1 MRKQTG
7 DFPLPTSLIIM
18 LTLLSTVLTG
28 CWSKY
33 ELTERGFVMGVALDE
48 TKDGKIEMLTQIYRP
63 ASVETGKSAT
73 TQTSSVS
80 IRTHDDTVMEAIRDI
95 PIHLGRKAQWSHT
108 RIIIVGEKLARSQD
122 LGKTL
127 DIFYRDHEPRSSV
140 KLLISKGPAHKMLEK
155 QPLIEQ
161 TTAQQIL
168 RTEEF
173 SYLNAAKTMDTT
185 LLSLL
190 LQRESAHPD
199 AVLSYVYNE
208 ASPEESMS
216 TAGLALI
223 KDGKLKKIM
232 PPDKVE
238 GLLMLRNDYHSGVL
252 ETPCS
257 GMKGEKETA
266 EVLSLQTA
274 MTTKIHDGR
283 PQVSF
288 HIKGELAITELKCS
302 SIISF
307 EDEQKFIEKF
317 SAAIL
322 RQTRG
327 TLRFLQKNK
336 LEVIGI
342 GNQLYRQ
349 RPKEWLKLQQDWD
362 EQFAQ
367 LPIEVTAE
375 LKLVTGGTIN
385 SKPSS

>member
-7 DFPLPTSLIIM
+7 VFSLPTSLII
-18 LTLLSTVLTG
+18 TLIAMTLTG

-73 TQTSSVS
+73 TQKSSVS
-80 IRTHDDTVMEAIRDI
+80 IRTHDDTVMEAVRDI

-108 RIIIVGEKLARSQD
+108 RVIIVGEKLARSQD
-122 LGKTL
+122 LSKTL
-127 DIFYRDHEPRSSV
+127 DLFYRDHEPRSSV
-140 KLLISKGPAHKMLEK
+140 KLLISKGPAYKLLEK

-173 SYLNAAKTMDTT
+173 SFLNAAKTMDST

-199 AVLSYVYNE
+199 AILSYVYNNSNPKE
-208 ASPEESMS
+208 TLS

-223 KDGKLKKIM
+223 KEGKLKKIM

-252 ETPCS
+252 EIPCS

-266 EVLSLQTA
+266 EVLSLRTA
-274 MTTKIHDGR
+274 MKTKVQNGK

-288 HIKGELAITELKCS
+288 KIKGDLAITEMKCT
-302 SIISF
+302 SIVSF
-307 EDEQKFIEKF
+307 KDEQKFVEKF

-322 RQTRG
+322 RQTAG
-327 TLRFLQKNK
+327 TLKFLQKNK

-349 RPKEWLKLQQDWD
+349 SPKEWQKLQQNWD
-362 EQFAQ
+362 EQFAR
-367 LPIEVTAE
+367 LPIEVKAE
-375 LKLVTGGTIN
+375 FRLVTGGTIN
-385 SKPSS
+385 SKPVS

>member
-7 DFPLPTSLIIM
+7 DFPLPASLIIM

-108 RIIIVGEKLARSQD
+108 RIIIVGEKLARNQD

-317 SAAIL
+317 SAAIV
-322 RQTRG
+322 RQTGERFVFYKKIS
-327 TLRFLQKNK
+327 LRLLVLATSCTVKA
-336 LEVIGI
+336 
-342 GNQLYRQ
+342 
-349 RPKEWLKLQQDWD
+349 PKS
-362 EQFAQ
+362 
-367 LPIEVTAE
+367 
-375 LKLVTGGTIN
+375 G
-385 SKPSS
+385 

>member
-1 MRKQTG
+1 MKKQTG
-7 DFPLPTSLIIM
+7 ILLIASLFMSFM
-18 LTLLSTVLTG
+18 LLTG

-80 IRTHDDTVMEAIRDI
+80 IHTQDDTVMEAIRDI

-108 RIIIVGEKLARSQD
+108 RVIIVGEKLARNQD

-140 KLLISKGPAHKMLEK
+140 KLLISKGPAHKLLEK

-173 SYLNAAKTMDTT
+173 SYLNAAKTMDTS
-185 LLSLL
+185 LLDLL
-190 LQRESAHPD
+190 LQQESAHPD
-199 AVLSYVYNE
+199 TVISYVYRN
-208 ASPEESMS
+208 SNPEQTLS

-223 KDGKLKKIM
+223 KNGKMKKVM

-238 GLLMLRNDYHSGVL
+238 GLLALRNEYHSGVL
-252 ETPCS
+252 EIPCE

-266 EVLSLQTA
+266 EVLALRTA
-274 MTTKIHDGR
+274 SKVTMKDGN
-283 PQVSF
+283 PIVSYR
-288 HIKGELAITELKCS
+288 IKGELAITELKCTAIVS
-302 SIISF
+302 KK
-307 EDEQKFIEKF
+307 DEQAFLEKF
-317 SAAIL
+317 SAALL
-322 RQTRG
+322 RQTSA
-327 TLRFLQKNK
+327 TLKFLQKNK

-342 GNQLYRQ
+342 GNQIYRQ
-349 RPKEWLKLQQDWD
+349 SPGAWHKLQPDWD
-362 EQFAQ
+362 ERFAE
-367 LPIEVTAE
+367 LPIDVKVEF
-375 LKLVTGGTIN
+375 KLVTGGTMN
-385 SKPSS
+385 SKPAS